1 MGNFKRINLPDIE
14 AMQRTLDT
22 LPDKKLGKT
31 RDEAA
36 ELLNANMLK
45 ALEKGYSVKELSE
58 IMSQGNV
65 DIPLRVLRKKLTS
78 SEKSVQGQEVKPKV
92 AKVKEVQESKPKQA
106 NHLGRDYDELPDYY
120 TPDKPDSEL

>member
-1 MGNFKRINLPDIE
+1 MGNFIRIDLPDIE
-14 AMQRTLDT
+14 AMQKTLEA

-31 RDEAA
+31 REEAA

-65 DIPLRVLRKKLTS
+65 DIPLRVLRKKLTPA
-78 SEKSVQGQEVKPKV
+78 EKSAQNQEVKTKATKIT
-92 AKVKEVQESKPKQA
+92 AKVKEVQESKVSEQ
-106 NHLGRDYDELPDYY
+106 DYELPDYY